1 MSFKKNI
8 ARLYDI
14 PNAFRIL
21 DIMDK
26 AGGVDIQPAMNSVGQ
41 SFEGY
46 YDIKIKHWLSEEDA
60 KDLQRITLFQT
71 SCKERKGL
79 SRWLFRRVFHT
90 FRGNTRVLQT
100 WVK

>member
-8 ARLYDI
+8 VRLCDL
-14 PNAFRIL
+14 PNAFRVL

-26 AGGVDIQPAMNSVGQ
+26 AGGVDIQPAMNIAGQ

-46 YDIKIKHWLSEEDA
+46 YDIKIKNWLSEEDA
-60 KDLQRITLFQT
+60 KDLQRITLFKIP
-71 SCKERKGL
+71 CKERKGL
-79 SRWLFRRVFHT
+79 SRWLFRIVFRT
-90 FRGNTRVLQT
+90 FRDDARVLQT